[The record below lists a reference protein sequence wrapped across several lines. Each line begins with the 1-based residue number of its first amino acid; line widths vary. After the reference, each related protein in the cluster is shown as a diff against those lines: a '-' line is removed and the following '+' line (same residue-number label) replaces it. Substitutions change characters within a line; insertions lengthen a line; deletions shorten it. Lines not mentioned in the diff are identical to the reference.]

1 MTTVPRIS
9 SAMIDFLKAA
19 PTEESSSTNTTTSI
33 LDFIE
38 QIQLSLGVYLY
49 PCLIEYSLISVTVF
63 YIMWRNVGK
72 TETRSFLH
80 FDAHHIF
87 TINCSRASCGLF
99 LGGIIFVLTILTL
112 IPTYILDRLLAIVI
126 TDITELVLLIVSL
139 LIVCISFIYTTKLYY
154 DRQAHVD
161 IFDQIL
167 ILITT
172 VGDFAY
178 SFFGIFA
185 SIFIESYTIKIPRFI
200 EIAIGLLAIFETVLQ
215 SAFILDALKRR
226 SITKNEIQNKPG
238 RELITALLLINLSK
252 KLKFYLI

>member
-1 MTTVPRIS
+1 
-9 SAMIDFLKAA
+9 
-19 PTEESSSTNTTTSI
+19 
-33 LDFIE
+33 
-38 QIQLSLGVYLY
+38 
-49 PCLIEYSLISVTVF
+49 
-63 YIMWRNVGK
+63 MWRNVGK

-80 FDAHHIF
+80 FGAHHIF

-200 EIAIGLLAIFETVLQ
+200 EITIGLLAIFETVLQ